1 MACRRNRT
9 GIMVAIVALAAA
21 GVLAGTGSG
30 GSFRTRSGAGDPAS
44 DKLAQ
49 VLARGT
55 LILATDPAYP
65 PFSSLVKSARR
76 RANTKCASNQFT
88 GNQIVG
94 YDADVSKLVAKSLGV
109 EVCFV
114 APKWVQMIG
123 GHWGDRWDV
132 AFASIG
138 ITRDRMSNLYY
149 GQPYS
154 SQAERFYVRKSS
166 SYKKVEQLSGKK
178 LGGCGGCAAEFYLGK
193 TLDMPG
199 QKITFRV
206 NRAKFVG
213 YDVESNGL
221 AAVAKGK
228 LEGFLCGVAVGAKA
242 IAAGLPLKA
251 LGADLYLAN
260 ISGAFDRSSD
270 YNQAAFAAKTDG
282 AIRRLQADGTL
293 RRLSLHYFHTDFATK
308 ARSFQLSGLRQKI
321 R

>member
-1 MACRRNRT
+1 MRPRDRARAT
-9 GIMVAIVALAAA
+9 IGTAAVVLAGA
-21 GVLAGTGSG
+21 LAGTGWG
-30 GSFRTRSGAGDPAS
+30 GTFASTSAAGDPTS

-76 RANTKCASNQFT
+76 PAKTKCAANQFT

-109 EVCFV
+109 EACFV
-114 APKWVQMIG
+114 APKWVQIVG

-132 AFASIG
+132 AYASVG

-154 SQAERFYVRKSS
+154 AQAERFFVRKSS
-166 SYKKVEQLSGKK
+166 RYTKVEQLSGKQ
-178 LGGCGGCAAEFYLGK
+178 LGGCGGCAAQFYLEK

-221 AAVAKGK
+221 AAVAKGT
-228 LEGFLCGVAVGAKA
+228 LDGFLCGVAVGAKA
-242 IAAGLPLKA
+242 IAAGQPLRPV
-251 LGADLYLAN
+251 GADQYLAN
-260 ISGAFDRSSD
+260 LSGAFDQSSD
-270 YNQAAFAAKTDG
+270 YSQAAFVAKTSDT
-282 AIRRLQADGTL
+282 IRALHANGTL
-293 RRLSLHYFHTDFATK
+293 RRLSLHYFHYDFATK
-308 ARSFQLSGLRQKI
+308 ARSFQISSLGQKI
-321 R
+321 K

>member
-1 MACRRNRT
+1 MRLRDRARAT
-9 GIMVAIVALAAA
+9 IGTAAVVLAGA
-21 GVLAGTGSG
+21 LAGTGWG
-30 GSFRTRSGAGDPAS
+30 GTFASTSAAGDPAS

-76 RANTKCASNQFT
+76 PASTKCAANQFT

-109 EVCFV
+109 EACFV
-114 APKWVQMIG
+114 APKWVEIVG

-132 AFASIG
+132 AYASVG

-154 SQAERFYVRKSS
+154 AQAERFYVRKSS
-166 SYKKVEQLSGKK
+166 RYTKVEQLSGKR
-178 LGGCGGCAAEFYLGK
+178 LGGCGGCAAQFYLEK

-206 NRAKFVG
+206 HH
-213 YDVESNGL
+213 
-221 AAVAKGK
+221 
-228 LEGFLCGVAVGAKA
+228 AVGAKA
-242 IAAGLPLKA
+242 IAAGLPLRA
-251 LGADLYLAN
+251 VGADQYLAN
-260 ISGAFDRSSD
+260 LSGSFDQSSD
-270 YNQAAFAAKTDG
+270 YSQTAFVAKTSDT
-282 AIRRLQADGTL
+282 IRALQANGTL
-293 RRLSLHYFHTDFATK
+293 RSLSLHYFHFDFATK
-308 ARSFQLSGLRQKI
+308 ARSFQISSLGQKI
-321 R
+321 K